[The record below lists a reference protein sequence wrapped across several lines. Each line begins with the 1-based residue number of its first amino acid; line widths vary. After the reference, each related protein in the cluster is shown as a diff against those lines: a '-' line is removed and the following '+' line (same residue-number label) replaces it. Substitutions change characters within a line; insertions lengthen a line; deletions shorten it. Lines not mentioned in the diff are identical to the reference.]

1 VLCCVVL
8 WVAWTL
14 LARQRWTIH
23 VAGGVGELI
32 DAVCVRVLREVKG
45 AGTCRRA
52 TAGGGLL
59 IAGFWLAFW
68 KVGWLGQR
76 LLLD

>member
-1 VLCCVVL
+1 VHCVVL
-8 WVAWTL
+8 CSVVVGRLDLAW
-14 LARQRWTIH
+14 QC
-23 VAGGVGELI
+23 VGELI